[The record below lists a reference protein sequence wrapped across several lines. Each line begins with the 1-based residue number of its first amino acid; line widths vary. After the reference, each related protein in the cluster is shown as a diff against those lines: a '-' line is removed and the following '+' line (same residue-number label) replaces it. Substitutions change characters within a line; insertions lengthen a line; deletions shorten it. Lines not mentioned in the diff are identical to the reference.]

1 MGFREKMGLLGG
13 LLKKGPEK
21 PDYSMLE
28 EYFNKPLQPAGYNGN
43 APNIDNL
50 PPAYVLDEQ
59 QDGEWWDERG
69 IFQFP
74 TPEGPR
80 FYGGQHY
87 GSYSGGDLSGEDA
100 YNRMLT
106 YPSDSLTT
114 PQVNQFY
121 NARSL
126 FDK

>member
-1 MGFREKMGLLGG
+1 MGFKEKMGLLGG

-21 PDYSMLE
+21 PDYSILE
-28 EYFNKPLQPAGYNGN
+28 EYFNKHPQPARYDGEASY
-43 APNIDNL
+43 L
-50 PPAYVLDEQ
+50 PPAYVLDQQ
-59 QDGEWWDERG
+59 QDGEYWDERG

-87 GSYSGGDLSGEDA
+87 GSYSGGDLPGLDA

-106 YPSDSLTT
+106 HPSDSLTT
-114 PQVNQFY
+114 NQVNQFHK
-121 NARSL
+121 ARSL